1 MRSRYD
7 TDSPSPRKWL
17 RPVLLLLIIAATGL
31 FIGLWLGGHRAGA
44 PSDPS
49 QQGEQSVA
57 QSTEARPVRDAEL
70 EALITRWAESQP
82 ANYAVVV
89 EELAG
94 DKRTAAYQ
102 ADRSMVTASTY
113 KVFLVYSYL
122 NAVQQG
128 AATLDQQLAI
138 GYSAEACIDRLLLR
152 SENDCAWALGDVLGW
167 GQIDA
172 FLEHEGFTAT
182 KINNYDDLG
191 NAVRGDKVSTADD
204 EAWLMKRLQQGD
216 LLDEKHTAMIVDRL
230 KRQVWRERVP
240 AGVPEDVVV
249 ADKPGWLDNVQNDAA
264 IVYGPKSTY
273 VIIILSDGSST
284 APLADLS
291 AQVYE
296 YLQR

>member
-1 MRSRYD
+1 MRSRYED
-7 TDSPSPRKWL
+7 TPKAPRKWL
-17 RPVLLLLIIAATGL
+17 RLTTTLVIVAIVGL
-31 FIGLWLGGHRAGA
+31 VIGLWLGNNRADA
-44 PSDPS
+44 PSGPS
-49 QQGEQSVA
+49 GEEQTTIEKDDVS
-57 QSTEARPVRDAEL
+57 PVRDAAL
-70 EALITRWAESQP
+70 EKLVTDWASGQS
-82 ANYAVVV
+82 ANYGIVV
-89 EELAG
+89 EELTG
-94 DKRTAAYQ
+94 SRRTAAYQ
-102 ADRSMVTASTY
+102 ADHSMVTASTY

-128 AATLDQQLAI
+128 AATLDQQLSI

-204 EAWLMKRLQQGD
+204 EARLMKRLQQGD

>member
-1 MRSRYD
+1 MRSRYED
-7 TDSPSPRKWL
+7 TPKNPRKWL
-17 RPVLLLLIIAATGL
+17 RLTTTLVIVAIIGL
-31 FIGLWLGGHRAGA
+31 VIGLWLGNNQADA
-44 PSDPS
+44 PSGPS
-49 QQGEQSVA
+49 SEEQSTL
-57 QSTEARPVRDAEL
+57 QKEDISPVRDATL
-70 EALITRWAESQP
+70 EKLITDWASGQS
-82 ANYAVVV
+82 ANYGIVV
-89 EELAG
+89 EELSGAR
-94 DKRTAAYQ
+94 RTAAYQ

-128 AATLDQQLAI
+128 AASLDQQLSV

-191 NAVRGDKVSTADD
+191 NAVRGDKVSNADD
-204 EAWLMKRLQQGD
+204 EARLMKRLQQGD
-216 LLDEKHTAMIVDRL
+216 LLDEKRTAMIVDRL

-240 AGVPEDVVV
+240 AGVPEGVVV
-249 ADKPGWLDNVQNDAA
+249 ADKPGWLDSVQNDAA
-264 IVYGPKSTY
+264 IVYGTKSTY

-284 APLADLS
+284 SPLADLS
-291 AQVYE
+291 AQIYE